1 MNDDDTVAI
10 DNKSCVRCMH
20 CLNVVPK
27 ALSPGDDK
35 GATIL
40 MGGKRTLKI
49 GDLMGTVIKPFV
61 KLETEEDWEYLVD
74 LAERTIDFWAD
85 NALEHERCGEMIE
98 RIGLENFLDGIEE
111 DVDVNMVAHPR
122 ESSYVRTDDWD
133 EEAKKWYEKADERHS
148 A

>member
-1 MNDDDTVAI
+1 MLA
-10 DNKSCVRCMH
+10 
-20 CLNVVPK
+20 
-27 ALSPGDDK
+27 
-35 GATIL
+35 
-40 MGGKRTLKI
+40 
-49 GDLMGTVIKPFV
+49 VIKQIV
-61 KLETEEDWEYLVD
+61 KLETEEDWDYLVD

-133 EEAKKWYEKADERHS
+133 EEAKKWYEKADS

>member
-1 MNDDDTVAI
+1 
-10 DNKSCVRCMH
+10 
-20 CLNVVPK
+20 
-27 ALSPGDDK
+27 
-35 GATIL
+35 
-40 MGGKRTLKI
+40 
-49 GDLMGTVIKPFV
+49 MGTVIKPFI

-133 EEAKKWYEKADERHS
+133 EAKKWYEKADERHS

>member
-1 MNDDDTVAI
+1 
-10 DNKSCVRCMH
+10 
-20 CLNVVPK
+20 
-27 ALSPGDDK
+27 
-35 GATIL
+35 
-40 MGGKRTLKI
+40 
-49 GDLMGTVIKPFV
+49 
-61 KLETEEDWEYLVD
+61 
-74 LAERTIDFWAD
+74 
-85 NALEHERCGEMIE
+85 MIE